1 MIVMKF
7 GGTSVEDSDAI
18 RRAIKIVESEIPR
31 KPIVVV
37 SACAGVTNQL
47 LRIATLSAEGK
58 KDEANDLIAAV
69 RNMHDK
75 LVDELISSELP
86 KNYLKGK
93 ISVYAHELKN
103 LSQAISVLG
112 EVTNRSQDTIAAY
125 GERLS
130 SMIIAQAMEEDSVK
144 AALMDAREYMITD
157 DNYTKAAPF
166 FPIVEEKTKKTVLPL
181 VQEGYVVV
189 TQGFIGSSEK
199 GITTTIGRGGSDY
212 SAAIIGSLLDSEEIQ
227 IWTDV
232 DGVLTADPSIVP
244 EARRIKKMS
253 FNEASELAYF
263 GARVLHPMTI
273 LPAIEKNIPVY
284 VRNSRNPSYR
294 GTLITKGDENEEC
307 IAKSI
312 VYKERIT
319 LLNLVSS
326 RMFLAHDF
334 LEAVFAVFN
343 KYKTIA
349 HAVATSE
356 VSISVAID
364 DTTKLDEMKKELEE
378 FAEVTSSGGK
388 AIVCVVGDNIRH
400 SPGIVGRIFSALKEI
415 RINMISQGASEINIG
430 FVIDENDIEQAVKLL
445 HAELFD
451 NKSGRGLPAEIF
463 D

>member
-7 GGTSVEDSDAI
+7 GGTSVEDSAAI
-18 RRAIKIVESEIPR
+18 LRLIEIVESEIPR
-31 KPIVVV
+31 RPIVVV

-47 LRIATLSAEGK
+47 LKIAALSAEGK
-58 KDEANDLIAAV
+58 KEESNDLISAI
-69 RNMHDK
+69 RSRHDK
-75 LVDELISSELP
+75 LVDELMSSELP

-93 ISVYAHELKN
+93 ISVYAHELRN

-112 EVTNRSQDTIAAY
+112 EVSNRSRDAIASY

-130 SMIIAQAMEEDSVK
+130 SMITAQAMEENSIK
-144 AALMDAREYMITD
+144 AALVDAREYMIT
-157 DNYTKAAPF
+157 NETYTKAVPLF
-166 FPIVEEKTKKTVLPL
+166 EIVGEKTKKALMPL
-181 VQEGYVVV
+181 VNGGYVVV
-189 TQGFIGSSEK
+189 TQGFIGASEK

-212 SAAIIGSLLDSEEIQ
+212 SAAIIGALLGAEEIQ

-232 DGVLTADPSIVP
+232 DGVLTADPSIVT

-263 GARVLHPMTI
+263 GAKVLHPMTI

-294 GTLITKGDENEEC
+294 GTLISRSENHEEC
-307 IAKSI
+307 IVKSI
-312 VYKERIT
+312 VYKEHIT

-326 RMFLAHDF
+326 RMFMAHDF

-364 DTTKLDEMKKELEE
+364 DTTKLEEMKKEFDE
-378 FAEVTSSGGK
+378 FAEVTSSSGK
-388 AIVCVVGDNIRH
+388 AIVCVVGENIRH
-400 SPGIVGRIFSALKEI
+400 SPGIVGKIFSAMDGI
-415 RINMISQGASEINIG
+415 RVNMISQGASEINIG
-430 FVIDENDIEQAVKLL
+430 FVVDENDLERAVQLL
-445 HAELFD
+445 HKDLFG
-451 NKSGRGLPAEIF
+451 NSRGLSSEIF